1 MSEMSYMEKIVTA
14 RKKCFNMRGI
24 SAGPNC
30 QMIG

>member
-1 MSEMSYMEKIVTA
+1 MSEMSYMEKIVIA
-14 RKKCFNMRGI
+14 RKKGLNMRGI